1 MWLQVESQGSFP
13 LCYRFRL
20 QLRRRPQ
27 RSDARLVIP
36 LALRWFS
43 TARLKAFNL
52 SHLPFPVLPINSH
65 REACRQAETKQ

>member
-1 MWLQVESQGSFP
+1 MYQQAEPQGSYP
-13 LCYRFRL
+13 LCYRFRF

-43 TARLKAFNL
+43 TARLKKFNL
-52 SHLPFPVLPINSH
+52 SRLPFPALPINSH
-65 REACRQAETKQ
+65 REACRTTMP